1 MTLTSTEF
9 ASAPEQTPPAMHCR
23 VCHAE
28 VPTAAFCGSCGA
40 QLYRLPGTGP
50 DWLRIRA
57 HAAAPEEQVLRFA
70 VVTTLFPHLMPHSR
84 PAFRTGLAGLM
95 LVLITLPLFGWQ
107 AALIAVSALGV
118 PLIYLFY
125 FQRCHAYRD
134 LGTWRLPLAV
144 VTGAVLGVLW
154 TLLTGPLL
162 AGSAL
167 KTLGVDQ
174 SATARTWV
182 GLAVP
187 VVGAALMLA
196 PAVLLRLLRPPT
208 RESLDGYLIGAAGA
222 IAYTAAATLTR
233 TAPQLT
239 TGLVARD
246 QTAGTLLVQA
256 GINGVAMPITAAAA
270 GGLVGAALWFTRRP
284 DRANQP
290 RRPVRGAVLPALL
303 VVVAIYTGIALVD
316 ISRLSQGLQLGLHL
330 VLTAVAVVALRTG
343 LHVALLHETPDVTER
358 TPLLCSH
365 CRHVVP
371 EMPFC
376 PNCGVAA
383 RASSRSQRAT
393 LRAAGATRLDDGQ
406 FVGDPRAAALFP
418 AYAVPG
424 GAYAAPLL
432 RETTRTRLLLSVGVA
447 LAAAVAVIAAITV
460 YVTPAPVRYAC
471 PPDCGRPPIGPP
483 VGDAPGQAA
492 GAEPT
497 PQPSAPLVP
506 VHAYPRFTSEDG
518 KFSVAYFPSAR
529 VTKSADGVVLRYP
542 GLFDGEIRLFQTPA
556 HNRTPMQVVTDY
568 IGQHYPK
575 AQSDYEIPN
584 AMVGYE
590 PGYGEV
596 DDFTAD
602 NPYATYTQ
610 GRILVMAAVKNGLAL
625 VAAAEGPKVKF
636 TPRNSG
642 HPSGVN
648 LMIAN
653 ALGNSVNSFTWN
665 EGASPK

>member
-1 MTLTSTEF
+1 MTLTGTEF
-9 ASAPEQTPPAMHCR
+9 ASEPTPPTMHCR
-23 VCHAE
+23 VCHAD

-40 QLYRLPGTGP
+40 ALYRLPGTGP

-57 HAAAPEEQVLRFA
+57 HTAAPEEQVLRFS
-70 VVTTLFPHLMPHSR
+70 VVTTLFPHLVPPSR
-84 PAFRTGLAGLM
+84 PAFRAGLAGLV

-107 AALIAVSALGV
+107 AALIAVSALGM
-118 PLIYLFY
+118 PLIYQFY
-125 FQRCHAYRD
+125 LQRSHAYRD
-134 LGTWRLPLAV
+134 LRTWRLLLTVLTGV
-144 VTGAVLGVLW
+144 VFGVAW

-162 AGSAL
+162 AGSYL
-167 KTLGVDQ
+167 KASGMDQ
-174 SATARTWV
+174 SATARTWL

-187 VVGAALMLA
+187 VVAAVLMLV
-196 PAVLLRLLRPPT
+196 PAILLRLLRSPT

-246 QTAGTLLVQA
+246 QSAAALLVQA
-256 GINGVAMPITAAAA
+256 GINGIAMPVTAAAA
-270 GGLVGAALWFTRRP
+270 GGLVGAALWFTHRAERASRP
-284 DRANQP
+284 A
-290 RRPVRGAVLPALL
+290 RPARGAALL
-303 VVVAIYTGIALVD
+303 ALAVVVAIYAGIGLVD
-316 ISRLSQGLQLGLHL
+316 SSRPSLSLQLGLHL
-330 VLTAVAVVALRTG
+330 LLAAFAVVALRTV
-343 LHVALLHETPDVTER
+343 LHLALLHEAPDVTER
-358 TPLLCSH
+358 TPMLCSH

-376 PNCGVAA
+376 PNCGVAT
-383 RASSRSQRAT
+383 RASSRSQRAL
-393 LRAAGATRLDDGQ
+393 LRAAGATRLDDGK

-418 AYAVPG
+418 GYAVPG

-432 RETTRTRLLLSVGVA
+432 RDTSRTRLLLSVGTA

-460 YVTPAPVRYAC
+460 KVTPAPVRYAC

-483 VGDAPGQAA
+483 VGDVPGQPAA
-492 GAEPT
+492 AEPT
-497 PQPSAPLVP
+497 PQPSTSLVP

-518 KFSVAYFPSAR
+518 RFSVAYFPSAR
-529 VTKSADGVVLRYP
+529 VTKSPDGVVLRFP
-542 GLFDGEIRLFQTPA
+542 SLFDGEIRLFETPA

-568 IGQHYPK
+568 IGQQHLK

-584 AMVGYE
+584 SMVGYE
-590 PGYGEV
+590 PGYGEI
-596 DDFTAD
+596 DDFTPD

-610 GRILVMAAVKNGLAL
+610 GRLLVMAAVKNGLAL
-625 VAAAEGPKVKF
+625 VAAAEGPKVTF
-636 TPRNSG
+636 TPKNSG

-665 EGASPK
+665 EESTK

>member
-9 ASAPEQTPPAMHCR
+9 ASAPEQTPPTMHCR

-40 QLYRLPGTGP
+40 ELYRLPGSGP

-57 HAAAPEEQVLRFA
+57 HAAAPEEQVLRFS
-70 VVTTLFPHLMPHSR
+70 VVTTLFPHLVPHSR
-84 PAFRTGLAGLM
+84 PAFRAGLAGLV
-95 LVLITLPLFGWQ
+95 LVLITLPLFHWQ

-118 PLIYLFY
+118 PLIYQFY
-125 FQRCHAYRD
+125 LQRCHAYRD
-134 LGTWRLPLAV
+134 LRPWRLLLTLL
-144 VTGAVLGVLW
+144 TGAVLGVAW

-162 AGSAL
+162 AGSYL
-167 KTLGVDQ
+167 KTLGMDQ
-174 SATARTWV
+174 SATARTWL

-187 VVGAALMLA
+187 VVGALLMLA
-196 PAVLLRLLRPPT
+196 PAVLPRLLRPPT
-208 RESLDGYLIGAAGA
+208 RESLDGYLIGVAGA

-233 TAPQLT
+233 TAPQLS

-246 QTAGTLLVQA
+246 QSAGMLLVQA
-256 GINGVAMPITAAAA
+256 GINGVTMPVTAAAA
-270 GGLVGAALWFTRRP
+270 GGLVGAALWFTGRP
-284 DRANQP
+284 DRANQSH
-290 RRPVRGAVLPALL
+290 RPVRGVLLVALA
-303 VVVAIYTGIALVD
+303 VVVAIYAGIGLVD
-316 ISRLSQGLQLGLHL
+316 ISRLSQDLQLGLHL
-330 VLTAVAVVALRTG
+330 LFAALAVVTLRTV
-343 LHVALLHETPDVTER
+343 LHVALLHEAPDVTER

-371 EMPFC
+371 ELPFC

-383 RASSRSQRAT
+383 RASSRSQRAM
-393 LRAAGATRLDDGQ
+393 LRAAGTTRLDDGK

-418 AYAVPG
+418 GYAVPG

-432 RETTRTRLLLSVGVA
+432 RDTSRTRLLLSVGTA

-460 YVTPAPVRYAC
+460 NVTPAPVRYAC

-483 VGDAPGQAA
+483 VGDVPGQAA
-492 GAEPT
+492 AAEPT

-529 VTKSADGVVLRYP
+529 VTKSPDGVLMRFP
-542 GLFDGEIRLFQTPA
+542 SLFDGEIRLFETPA

-568 IGQHYPK
+568 IGKQYPK

-590 PGYGEV
+590 PGYGEI
-596 DDFTAD
+596 DDFTPD

-610 GRILVMAAVKNGLAL
+610 GRLLVMAAVKNGLAL

-648 LMIAN
+648 LMIAQ

-665 EGASPK
+665 EEASSN